1 MAEYQFLEKIAKVD
15 ISNEMKHIDYTSEA
29 HEGQCIM
36 SVPMYAVLHDIST
49 VLFHSINTRRMRDD
63 GSHMNFI

>member
-1 MAEYQFLEKIAKVD
+1 MAEYQFLEKNCKG
-15 ISNEMKHIDYTSEA
+15 ISNEMKHIDYTSQA

-36 SVPMYAVLHDIST
+36 SVPMYAVLYDISI
-49 VLFHSINTRRMRDD
+49 VLFHSINTRRMRGD

>member
-1 MAEYQFLEKIAKVD
+1 MAEYQFLEKNCKG
-15 ISNEMKHIDYTSEA
+15 ISNEMKQIDYTSQA

-36 SVPMYAVLHDIST
+36 SVPMYAVLYDISI
-49 VLFHSINTRRMRDD
+49 VLFHSINTRRMRGD